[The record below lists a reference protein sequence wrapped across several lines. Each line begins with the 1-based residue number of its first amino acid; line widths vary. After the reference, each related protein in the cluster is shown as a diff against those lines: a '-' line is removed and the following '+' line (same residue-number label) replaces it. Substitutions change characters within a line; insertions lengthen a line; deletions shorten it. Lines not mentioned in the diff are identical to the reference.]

1 MGSAGCALRAV
12 WETPSRH
19 PAEPTPLPPGLFS
32 QAVQGEGLARTEK
45 QPGELGFPRFH
56 PRDGIWGVF
65 PAVKPTDPFPASGA
79 FQRGGGEKRGLSEP
93 QGAPAPLGRNPEGA
107 DPAGDLQDGQGAGEQ
122 HTENLVQHS
131 SPGLAARQSQGIY
144 PFPKHGKARRIT
156 PIEYTRDGPTPAAPG
171 IHLPTKNMEL
181 W

>member
-12 WETPSRH
+12 WEIPSRH
-19 PAEPTPLPPGLFS
+19 PAEPSRALLSGRAGRRS
-32 QAVQGEGLARTEK
+32 CQDRKTEL
-45 QPGELGFPRFH
+45 GELGFPRFH

-79 FQRGGGEKRGLSEP
+79 FQRGGGEERGLSEP

-171 IHLPTKNMEL
+171 VHLPTKNMEL
-181 W
+181 